1 MYRNV
6 GQNSPVGMGS
16 PSRNVADAVLTLTRA
31 GWSEERTAEALMV
44 SPRTV
49 RRHRGRVR
57 RRAGE
62 VASEAAG
69 LRSELESDL
78 ADLE

>member
-1 MYRNV
+1 MYHEV
-6 GQNSPVGMGS
+6 GRNSPVGMGS
-16 PSRNVADAVLTLTRA
+16 PSRIVADAVRALAHA
-31 GWSEERTAEALMV
+31 GWSEERTAEVLKV

-57 RRAGE
+57 RRAGK

-69 LRSELESDL
+69 LRSELESDP
-78 ADLE
+78 E